1 MIPQNATLVTV
12 SVFCLVAGLHSSQ
25 TISDPSLTGNPKWP
39 SGNDNYRDSRPK
51 YNAEAEEEGN
61 LFLQIVMI
69 VILPLA
75 AFWQNLNLSDVG
87 SAQICCSKCS
97 QVMMT
102 KPSSYL
108 CVLSGVQVTRL
119 ITVF

>member
-1 MIPQNATLVTV
+1 MIPQNAALVTV
-12 SVFCLVAGLHSSQ
+12 SACCLVRAALV
-25 TISDPSLTGNPKWP
+25 TNSLTGNPKWP

-51 YNAEAEEEGN
+51 YNAEAEEEGGN

-87 SAQICCSKCS
+87 SAQICCFKCS
-97 QVMMT
+97 
-102 KPSSYL
+102 
-108 CVLSGVQVTRL
+108 
-119 ITVF
+119 